1 MGGKVK
7 EGQGSKGFPPSPG
20 RAKAGRMNTIF
31 MLLIIAAMI
40 ATVVALIRG
49 IIAFLRTSE
58 TDLKGDGVNQSGLR
72 QNKMMRMRIA
82 FQALAVILVILLL
95 MMGRGS

>member
-1 MGGKVK
+1 
-7 EGQGSKGFPPSPG
+7 
-20 RAKAGRMNTIF
+20 MNTIF

-49 IIAFLRTSE
+49 IIAFLRTTE
-58 TDLKGDGVNQSGLR
+58 ADLKEGGVNQSGLR

>member
-1 MGGKVK
+1 MA
-7 EGQGSKGFPPSPG
+7 FPP
-20 RAKAGRMNTIF
+20 RYTARMNTIF
-31 MLLIIAAMI
+31 LLLIIAAMI

-49 IIAFLRTSE
+49 IIAFLRTNE
-58 TDLKGDGVNQSGLR
+58 ADLKAGGINQSGLR

-82 FQALAVILVILLL
+82 FQALAIILVILLL

>member
-1 MGGKVK
+1 
-7 EGQGSKGFPPSPG
+7 
-20 RAKAGRMNTIF
+20 MNTIF

-58 TDLKGDGVNQSGLR
+58 ADLKEGGVNQSGLR
-72 QNKMMRMRIA
+72 QNKMMRLRIA

>member
-1 MGGKVK
+1 
-7 EGQGSKGFPPSPG
+7 
-20 RAKAGRMNTIF
+20 MNTIF

-58 TDLKGDGVNQSGLR
+58 ADLKAGGVNQSGLR
-72 QNKMMRMRIA
+72 QNKMMRLRIA